1 MTDFATLAIRL
12 TSDGS
17 GKVRS
22 DLRGVQTQAG
32 QTEKSV
38 ESLNKMMNNLKRLL
52 AVGLGIQ
59 GIGSLLQ
66 MADTMKS
73 LNAQVRFV
81 TGSIEEYNAVNKQ
94 LFDIAQKTRASLE
107 ATTTLYT
114 RSARALKDY
123 GYSQQRILTFTET
136 LNKAMA
142 VGGVGAQEQ
151 ASALFQLSQA
161 LGSGRL
167 QGDEFRTIAE
177 SAPIILDVVAQY
189 MGKTRAEVKELASEG
204 KITSQLLF
212 EAITGASKRI
222 SAQFEEI
229 PLTFGQA
236 MQQMQNA
243 TLKFVDDFSNSTGVF
258 TTLAETISFLAQ
270 NFDYLALAIGA
281 VALGNLAK
289 YTQGMLVS
297 AVATQKQAMAN
308 LRVAQTAQT
317 KATAELAVARA
328 EMQALSATLKLAQS
342 EQTRS
347 VIRNQMAAQS
357 QRIIALTNA
366 ETVATQKLAA
376 SKQAVSISSRVLG
389 GAMGLL
395 GGPAGVITIAA
406 GALFYFTEKAEQ
418 ARAKALDL
426 EGANRLLETSYKDMS
441 LAALGAEL
449 SKHIKDL
456 ESQKNEV
463 ENLKAAISTK
473 TGYLNDN
480 GSGNPFFDARK
491 TQAEIAELQRQLRA
505 ALEVQNIRG
514 SGLERLLTELAT
526 KALSSGQS
534 LAQFR
539 EEMTL
544 AGVSSNSLDKA
555 LLPLNTD
562 LLSITSELQRL
573 FPNIDTTKI
582 SMEGLNVS
590 VGGFA
595 IVAPSAERGAISVAS
610 GISKM
615 AMIAA
620 IASGN
625 LDVLKGKIAGIS
637 GVNQKLQDK
646 IDRNSAMVEINKLRN
661 NKQYKKANEKEASLR
676 TRETLDSLNIK
687 EGTADWDANY
697 SKYYQSELALLGS
710 QTGKNGGKN
719 KGSKIDRF
727 GDMYNDYT
735 SQIAQLKAESA
746 SIAQYGGVSIYKEYD
761 QLMEKLKT
769 DRETFK
775 NMTTAQIEQLK
786 KLAQESDKAN
796 MAKQVSQYAFNKK
809 DEFEQMQFEANL
821 LNKTSEEQERLNYY
835 RKIDQEIKQLSIGM
849 SDEYVQKLLAE
860 GEAAKKNYEEIQKLK
875 KEKQKDPIAGLRDG
889 FAKFGKDAE
898 DVMGN
903 VSSITLNTL
912 NGMSD
917 ALTNFVLT
925 GKMDFRSFAQSVIK
939 DITSMII
946 KMMIFN
952 AIKSA
957 GKAMGFD
964 MSFLGGA
971 SSGGYADGSWLFYRG
986 GPVGFEQGGFT
997 GLGGKYQPAGI
1008 VHRGEY
1014 VITKEATSR
1023 LGVDYLDYLNYQS
1036 RSKPRGFANGG
1047 GVGVPTVHQTNGQTN
1062 IKVNVINN
1070 GEAANAKVESKQ
1082 TDNGLEI
1089 TVELLKTMTD
1099 IAERAANNAITTNFR
1114 PGGAF
1119 A

>member
-1 MTDFATLAIRL
+1 MTDFATLAIKL
-12 TSDGS
+12 TSDGA
-17 GKVRS
+17 GKARA
-22 DLRGVQTQAG
+22 DLRSVQTQAG

-38 ESLNKMMNNLKRLL
+38 ESLNKMMSNLKRLL

-81 TGSIEEYNAVNKQ
+81 TGSIDEYNAVNKQ
-94 LFDIAQKTRASLE
+94 LFAIAQQTRASLE

-204 KITSQLLF
+204 KITSRLLF

-222 SAQFEEI
+222 SAQFEEM

-376 SKQAVSISSRVLG
+376 SKQAASIGSRVLG

-406 GALFYFTEKAEQ
+406 GALFYFVQKAQE
-418 ARAKALDL
+418 ARANALDL
-426 EGANRLLETSYKDMS
+426 EAANNRLAVSYDDLTAAAIGNKITEHTEQIKKQRDQVRLLEQEAKNAQGRFDHNSW
-441 LAALGAEL
+441 LAPTLEGL
-449 SKHIKDL
+449 QKIKDEAKVAREIL
-456 ESQKNEV
+456 DRDIAHQTVQFEALSRAMIKQGASYGEIEQRLKNYGATADV
-463 ENLKAAISTK
+463 LNTVLKNT
-473 TGYLNDN
+473 TGYFNDN
-480 GSGNPFFDARK
+480 
-491 TQAEIAELQRQLRA
+491 
-505 ALEVQNIRG
+505 
-514 SGLERLLTELAT
+514 
-526 KALSSGQS
+526 
-534 LAQFR
+534 
-539 EEMTL
+539 
-544 AGVSSNSLDKA
+544 
-555 LLPLNTD
+555 
-562 LLSITSELQRL
+562 
-573 FPNIDTTKI
+573 
-582 SMEGLNVS
+582 
-590 VGGFA
+590 
-595 IVAPSAERGAISVAS
+595 
-610 GISKM
+610 
-615 AMIAA
+615 
-620 IASGN
+620 
-625 LDVLKGKIAGIS
+625 
-637 GVNQKLQDK
+637 
-646 IDRNSAMVEINKLRN
+646 
-661 NKQYKKANEKEASLR
+661 
-676 TRETLDSLNIK
+676 
-687 EGTADWDANY
+687 
-697 SKYYQSELALLGS
+697 ELALQGLQAKYDALGMKVNATDIDFKKLNMSATELNNLLPSSS
-710 QTGKNGGKN
+710 QLVSNLSGVFSSLTSSIGNAIGNVALFKAAMSGLPGDTPVIGEKVQNLIKQNDLSKKILQTKDPKKKAAYQADLALLHQKDLTEGEKKALWESERDKNLLQNMQGGGKH
-719 KGSKIDRF
+719 KGSGSKTDRF

-775 NMTTAQIEQLK
+775 NMTTTQIEQLK

-796 MAKQVSQYAFNKK
+796 MAKQVSQYGFNKK

-835 RKIDQEIKQLSIGM
+835 RKIDQEIKQLSIEM

-860 GEAAKKNYEEIQKLK
+860 GEAAKKNFDEIQRLK
-875 KEKQKDPIAGLRDG
+875 KEKQSDPIAGLRDG
-889 FAKFGKDAE
+889 FDKFGKDAE
-898 DVMGN
+898 NIMGN
-903 VSSITLNTL
+903 VSNITLNAF

-917 ALTNFVLT
+917 ALTDLVMT
-925 GKMDFRSFAQSVIK
+925 GKADFGSLAKSIIK
-939 DITSMII
+939 DIIQMTI

-952 AIKSA
+952 TVSSMFGA
-957 GKAMGFD
+957 GKSGGGEVTSPDMRYIGGLVGFD
-964 MSFLGGA
+964 
-971 SSGGYADGSWLFYRG
+971 
-986 GPVGFEQGGFT
+986 EGGFT

-1023 LGVDYLDYLNYQS
+1023 LGIEYLDYLNYQS